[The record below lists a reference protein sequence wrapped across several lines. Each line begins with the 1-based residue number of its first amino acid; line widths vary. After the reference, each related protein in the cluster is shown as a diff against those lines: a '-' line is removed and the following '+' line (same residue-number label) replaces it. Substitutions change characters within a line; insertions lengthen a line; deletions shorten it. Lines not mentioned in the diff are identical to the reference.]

1 MSNLAYGKTMEE
13 LVNQGWI
20 IITDEDTDE
29 IVGIRSVIQHWNSMT
44 WAERTY
50 YTAKYGFNEK
60 GILDIG
66 PL

>member
-29 IVGIRSVIQHWNSMT
+29 IAGITSVIQHWNLPMT
-44 WAERTY
+44 LAERTY

-60 GILDIG
+60 DMSEH
-66 PL
+66 